1 MNKFEFLNLLD
12 KLPNDII
19 KYIYKIYS
27 NNHKKKIKYILKKDY
42 YANFFYQII

>member
-1 MNKFEFLNLLD
+1 MNKLIFLNLLD

-27 NNHKKKIKYILKKDY
+27 NNHKKKIKYILKKKYFAD
-42 YANFFYQII
+42 FFYQII